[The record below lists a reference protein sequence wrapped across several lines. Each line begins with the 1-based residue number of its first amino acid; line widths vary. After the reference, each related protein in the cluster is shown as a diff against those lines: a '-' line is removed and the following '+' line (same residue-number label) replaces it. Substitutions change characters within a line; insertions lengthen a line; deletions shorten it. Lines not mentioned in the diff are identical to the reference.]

1 MYMHFVEAFLNFSAQ
16 QQTTNK
22 MLQLLFLKRFE
33 ALFFSD
39 DKIFFLLACHTT
51 GLSTTLN
58 PIKGE

>member
-39 DKIFFLLACHTT
+39 DKIFFFVGMLFA
-51 GLSTTLN
+51 
-58 PIKGE
+58 